1 MMKEWLRKK
10 RKALLLPLALIVLAA
25 GTAAAVFGY
34 LGKHQLAGPVE
45 AEPAYPESSL
55 TGLWAEPDAEAPL
68 PKRQTYPVG
77 KWEMEIPYLNPFG
90 SQDNYRS
97 VEYTANQSQEFRYV
111 DKSNAEAVRMTAGD
125 SWQMRVDWD
134 DPELN
139 PFDDLILYMMEM
151 GGEYYRG
158 AKEDQWV
165 VHAKDDEGNSWWG
178 MTSGDGKG
186 YKLTVYKERRLRAGE
201 TVTFKTGDFKN
212 NEIYVMT
219 ENTTLKYQSL
229 RIELP
234 EGEVQVSG
242 KSSFEQGRY
251 SRNLSYTKT
260 VSAHKSNRYTLNDI
274 PQDTSSPVQWTLRWN
289 KNGNPGE
296 IAVTLDEGEPL
307 DEIADGEA
315 LGALKVRWDVPGRIK
330 VEMPDGISINHPEL
344 HVLGDKTPEGD
355 TLFWLPSGYWNI
367 TVTPDKSTSVA
378 QTLNTR
384 LIPVHSG
391 EMTIVDIEPLV
402 SRSYSSSEVGEA
414 GGEGYQL
421 TITDIQNKGEQAEVL
436 FTLLDS
442 QNRHFTPSLAN
453 TEIREGGKP
462 GKLIGLERVQIPPSI
477 VLALDS
483 SGSMAGSMDAV
494 LDSARAF
501 IGALPDDVHIQVID
515 FDTEIRLLD
524 GATKQDVLDSLTQ
537 VKALGATT
545 LYDSILQGLELLRDQ
560 ERPTLVVFT
569 DGVDSNTE
577 GGSSGSK
584 ASQQEVERAV
594 GAAGIPLFTIGF
606 GPGHDAELMLGLASL
621 SGGAYYSAEDAEA
634 LNHVFASI
642 QDRLGN
648 HYTAVYERPEEAGAS
663 DTPVISLTLDVSGSM
678 DVDPASGNGAYRLDK
693 VKTIFH
699 PFIQQTPEHSLLQ
712 LLSFS
717 SEVTVDQVF
726 TRRRAEVIQ
735 ALGGLRAQGA
745 TNIFRSIELTYKSL
759 QHIPSNKKVMVYVTD
774 AALDVPEAQKASFE
788 KLLAGIKAD
797 GIAVLWVGLGME
809 EAEEAFRWA
818 AEKSGGQY
826 IITEDAGL
834 LSKALEDVLAS
845 AQQKPAEHV
854 TLSMSIRDDSE
865 AGNARDY
872 TASKLSDFPA
882 RKSSSD
888 TVQLNTIAYQTGIK
902 LAQYETAVASLIS
915 GSDIPSED
923 VQIYKRM
930 PFNMT
935 SKNQAMELS
944 AHEMYYLKRLK
955 GVDAPRGKSFLAV
968 ELSLQ
973 NKHPEGVPYL
983 IPDFA
988 SHFFV
993 EMNRNG
999 AYPASTA
1006 TWLTEAPLAPPGETG
1021 VMIRPDETLRGA
1033 LLFLVP
1039 DEVTEQAAVR
1049 FYDTTNGHIT
1059 LALLGTPQMEDVRL
1073 ASLPTGL
1080 TGKLSD
1086 TFSITPTASSDLE
1099 KIEEVELKDKKNVF
1113 KVLEADMTSQVQ
1125 ALLKL
1130 DPEKRFS
1137 LRMHTAA
1144 GPVMVPPHTATAL
1157 LPHGFLRPVA
1167 MGPGSSNKVRFAFQI
1182 PKALAQQPLELV
1194 ADLRGGSMVLPV
1206 GGREGGTDAAAFGA
1220 EGSAQQLHQGEGV
1233 ALQIN
1238 ALARASLSGR
1248 SNTDY
1253 IVADITLTDHADGSG
1268 TSGFMSSF
1276 TLTTEGEQSQQQAQ
1290 TVKPDS
1296 LTDELLLGID
1306 SDWAVFDGQSRR
1318 GLLVFAVPSASKEKE
1333 EKWVLRS
1340 SLFDTLQQPMA
1351 EAPYSEPD
1359 LLVKKENLKLD
1370 EKFNTELSVALS
1382 AIISKHNAK
1391 KTAANAL
1398 RADLEEL
1405 EASPVPAP
1413 LPLVHG
1419 LQKLDNVQTEEDF
1432 RSLLASL
1439 KWLPSS
1445 DKDWNVYRYSPEAVI
1460 TQGWGTEAD
1469 LAHLT
1474 GSLLAKLGYKPSL
1487 RQVNVTNKGR
1497 EALKEIGAVDE
1508 VKASKLPAWV
1518 YRDREGAG
1526 KILVIPFMK
1535 DLSELSGLVFLPGGQ
1550 PIHTLTSEQAKIS
1563 VYYQVE
1569 SLETKGVNSIA
1580 GAISNALGG
1589 GGGSSEPAVQ
1599 DVRMLETEL
1608 PLAQLSNEPLDLR
1621 VGGEN
1626 GLYKAVLENQSLQII
1641 GSHAFDPG
1649 KGRVT
1654 GVRIEVQL
1662 RSGKQVHETVFREGD
1677 EIFGVF
1683 HTLAINLPDMTAE
1696 ATNTL
1701 QQIADQ
1707 KYSAAAKPDDQSALV
1722 WYTRNILYRFV
1733 SNQTAYEKR
1742 LADELQV
1749 TAGRT
1754 GKERVLVVTVRRQ
1767 GEQTSLHTSINLMQS
1782 VNELHRSN
1790 EEAARAF
1797 HMMSGLYASRLEGE
1811 VLPGNKA
1818 DFMEVWSRSP
1828 DDAALWLS
1836 LPYNRKNDLKAMEEL
1851 GMPELLVKR
1860 AKDSPKALLMP
1871 TKSTRIYGENRW
1883 AWLEIDPKTYET
1895 IAVMDT
1901 GEHGGFAEYVMNL
1914 QPVSPTGEDYQAFMA
1929 GSFLG
1934 VATSVWSVS
1943 SFSLILDDYEE
1954 IIEAARAYTMGLG
1967 EVLSGMMDQKDL
1979 PKLEYNMSP
1988 VKVKLD
1994 NADFDYLAKYFE
2006 EVQMGKEVK
2015 LSQDVVGFTL
2025 GFKAGAA
2032 YYFKRAAE

>member
-1 MMKEWLRKK
+1 MIKEWLRNKK
-10 RKALLLPLALIVLAA
+10 TMLLLTLALIVLAA

-34 LGKHQLAGPVE
+34 LGKQQLAEPVE

-55 TGLWAEPDAEAPL
+55 TGLLAEPDAEAPL

-77 KWEMEIPYLNPFG
+77 KWEMEIPYVNPFG
-90 SQDNYRS
+90 SQANYRS
-97 VEYTANQSQEFRYV
+97 VEYTANQIQEFRYV
-111 DKSNAEAVRMTAGD
+111 DKRNAEAIRITAGD

-139 PFDDLILYMMEM
+139 PFDDLILYMIEL

-158 AKEDQWV
+158 PKEDQWV
-165 VHAKDDEGNSWWG
+165 VHAEDDEGHVWWG
-178 MTSGDGKG
+178 MTSRDGKG
-186 YKLTVYKERRLRAGE
+186 YKLTVTKERRLQAGK
-201 TVTFKTGDFKN
+201 TVTFKTSDYKK
-212 NEIYVMT
+212 NEIYVIT
-219 ENTTLKYQSL
+219 ENTALKYQSL
-229 RIELP
+229 HIELP
-234 EGEVQVSG
+234 EGEVQVNG
-242 KSSFEQGRY
+242 KNSFEQGRY

-274 PQDTSSPVQWTLRWN
+274 PQDTSSPIQWTIRWN

-307 DEIADGEA
+307 DAIADGEA
-315 LGALKVRWDVPGRIK
+315 LGALKVRWDVPGRIT

-344 HVLGDKTPEGD
+344 HMLGDKTPEGD
-355 TLFWLPSGYWNI
+355 TLFWLPSGYWNM
-367 TVTPDKSTSVA
+367 TVTPDKSTSLA
-378 QTLNTR
+378 QSLNTR

-421 TITDIQNKGEQAEVL
+421 TIADIQNKGEQAEVL

-442 QNRHFTPSLAN
+442 QNRDFTPGLAN

-501 IGALPDDVHIQVID
+501 IGGLPDDAHIQVID
-515 FDTEIRLLD
+515 FDTDIRLLD
-524 GATKQDVLDSLTQ
+524 GTTKQDVLDSLSQ

-545 LYDSILQGLELLRDQ
+545 LYDSILQGLELLRDR

-577 GGSSGSK
+577 NGSSGSK

-594 GAAGIPLFTIGF
+594 GTAGIPLFTIGF
-606 GPGHDAELMLGLASL
+606 GPGHDAEMMLGLASL
-621 SGGAYYSAEDAEA
+621 SGGAYFSAEDAEA

-678 DVDPASGNGAYRLDK
+678 DVEPASGNGAFRLDK

-735 ALGGLRAQGA
+735 ALGELRAQGA
-745 TNIFRSIELTYKSL
+745 TNIISSIELTYKSL
-759 QHIPSNKKVMVYVTD
+759 QHIPSNKKVMVYLTD
-774 AALDVPEAQKASFE
+774 AALDVPEAQKVSFE

-809 EAEEAFRWA
+809 EAEDAFRWA

-826 IITEDAGL
+826 IITEDAAL
-834 LSKALEDVLAS
+834 LTKALEDVLAS

-854 TLSMSIRDDSE
+854 TLSLAIRDD
-865 AGNARDY
+865 AGTGSARDY
-872 TASKLSDFPA
+872 TASKLTDFPA

-902 LAQYETAVASLIS
+902 LAQYDTAVASLIS

-930 PFNMT
+930 SFNKS

-944 AHEMYYLKRLK
+944 AHEMYDLKRLK

-968 ELSLQ
+968 DLSLQ

-993 EMNRNG
+993 EMNG
-999 AYPASTA
+999 KGTYPASTA

-1033 LLFLVP
+1033 LVFLVP

-1049 FYDTTNGHIT
+1049 FYDTSNGHIT
-1059 LALLGTPQMEDVRL
+1059 LALLGTPQVEDVRL

-1086 TFSITPTASSDLE
+1086 TYSMTLTASSDLE
-1099 KIEEVELKDKKNVF
+1099 KIEEFELKDKKNVF

-1130 DPEKRFS
+1130 NPEERFY

-1144 GPVMVPPHTATAL
+1144 GPFMASPHTATAL
-1157 LPHGFLRPVA
+1157 LPHGFLRPVT

-1182 PKALAQQPLELV
+1182 PKTLAQQPLELV
-1194 ADLRGGSMVLPV
+1194 ADLRGGAMVLPV
-1206 GGREGGTDAAAFGA
+1206 SDKEGRTDAAAFGA
-1220 EGSAQQLHQGEGV
+1220 EGSAQEQLHQGEGV

-1238 ALARASLSGR
+1238 ALARANLGGGSK
-1248 SNTDY
+1248 TEH
-1253 IVADITLTDHADGSG
+1253 IVADITVMDHADEYG
-1268 TSGFMSSF
+1268 TSGFRDSF
-1276 TLTTEGEQSQQQAQ
+1276 TITSQGEQSQQQGQ
-1290 TVKPDS
+1290 TLKPDRLS
-1296 LTDELLLGID
+1296 DELLLGID
-1306 SDWAVFDGQSRR
+1306 ANWAVFDGQSRR
-1318 GLLVFAVPSASKEKE
+1318 GLLVFAIPAASKEE
-1333 EKWVLRS
+1333 QWVLRS
-1340 SLFDTLQQPMA
+1340 SLFSTLQQPIA
-1351 EAPYSEPD
+1351 KAPYSEPD

-1370 EKFNTELSVALS
+1370 EKFNTQLSLALS
-1382 AIISKHNAK
+1382 GIISKHNATK
-1391 KTAANAL
+1391 AASQAL
-1398 RADLEEL
+1398 YADMEEL
-1405 EASPVPAP
+1405 DANPVPTP
-1413 LPLVHG
+1413 LPMVHG
-1419 LQKLDNVQTEEDF
+1419 LQKLDAVQTEEDF
-1432 RSLLASL
+1432 RSLLSSL

-1445 DKDWNVYRYSPEAVI
+1445 DKGWQMYRYSPEAVI

-1469 LAHLT
+1469 LAHVT

-1487 RQVNVTNKGR
+1487 RQVTVTNKGR
-1497 EALKEIGAVDE
+1497 EALKKIGAVDE
-1508 VKASKLPAWV
+1508 VKTTTLPAWT
-1518 YRDREGAG
+1518 YRDRDGSK
-1526 KILVIPFMK
+1526 KIWVVPFMK
-1535 DLSELSGLVFLPGGQ
+1535 DLSELGGLVFLPGGQ
-1550 PIHTLTSEQAKIS
+1550 STYKLTSEQAKITI
-1563 VYYQVE
+1563 YYRVE

-1589 GGGSSEPAVQ
+1589 GGSSGPVIQ

-1621 VGGEN
+1621 VGSEG
-1626 GLYKAVLENQSLQII
+1626 GLYKAILENQSIQIM
-1641 GSHAFDPG
+1641 GSHALDPS
-1649 KGRVT
+1649 KSRVA

-1683 HTLAINLPDMTAE
+1683 HTLAVNLPDMTAE
-1696 ATNTL
+1696 AANTL
-1701 QQIADQ
+1701 QKIADE
-1707 KYSAAAKPDDQSALV
+1707 KYRAAAKADDQSALI

-1733 SNQTAYEKR
+1733 VNQTAYEKQ

-1767 GEQTSLHTSINLMQS
+1767 NAQSSLSTSINLMQS
-1782 VNELHRSN
+1782 VNELHRST

-1797 HMMSGLYASRLEGE
+1797 HIMSGLYASRLEGE

-1836 LPYNRKNDLKAMEEL
+1836 LPFNRKNDLKVMEEL

-1901 GEHGGFAEYVMNL
+1901 GEHGGFAEYMMNL

-1954 IIEAARAYTMGLG
+1954 IIEAARAYTKGLG

-1988 VKVKLD
+1988 VKVKLES
-1994 NADFDYLAKYFE
+1994 ADFNYLAKYFE

-2032 YYFKRAAE
+2032 YYFKRAAQ